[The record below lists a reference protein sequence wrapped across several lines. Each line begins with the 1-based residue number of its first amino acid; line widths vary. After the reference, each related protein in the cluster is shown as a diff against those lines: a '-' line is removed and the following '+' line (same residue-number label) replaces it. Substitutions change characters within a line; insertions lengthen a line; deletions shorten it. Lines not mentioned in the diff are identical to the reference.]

1 MDMTTAKRAAAGVAM
16 APAPLVRAW
25 GTNVPPL
32 FTQSLTAP
40 PVLHTLYNAEHDAWH
55 CVGGVGGVGD
65 VGSASSEC
73 GVWCEGVRKC
83 LKVCGSAGKRERGG
97 QRARRAAA
105 SATDAVM

>member
-1 MDMTTAKRAAAGVAM
+1 MQDVVSQSNSVVRAGSV
-16 APAPLVRAW
+16 VAW
-25 GTNVPPL
+25 GTNLPPL

-55 CVGGVGGVGD
+55 CCGGVGGVGG

-83 LKVCGSAGKRERGG
+83 VAARESVNAAGSEHGG
-97 QRARRAAA
+97 QRARR
-105 SATDAVM
+105 MQ